1 MKPFLPLK
9 DYQVLI
15 TRGKGQAE
23 GLQTLVKKNGG
34 TPLMVPLL
42 EFTLPEN
49 LEEVQERLNRLNS
62 YDWVILTSKN
72 GVDFLFRLLGK
83 QQHVVLPK
91 IAVIGSKTEE
101 ALNAYGY
108 EADFVPSEYVAER
121 FVSEFITHLEPGERV
136 LLAKGNLAR
145 TVIAEAINETSASC
159 DEMIIYHTILPQE
172 SERQLVQLILNGK
185 VDIITFTSSSTV
197 NHFIQIIEQYE
208 LNTYIKDLV
217 IACIGPICARTASRN
232 GLHVSVC
239 PDVYTTE
246 AMVEE
251 VVRYIV
257 KKNPKGGTIK

>member
-101 ALNAYGY
+101 ALNTYGY
-108 EADFVPSEYVAER
+108 EADFVPSEYVAES

-172 SERQLVQLILNGK
+172 SERQLVQLILNG
-185 VDIITFTSSSTV
+185 
-197 NHFIQIIEQYE
+197 
-208 LNTYIKDLV
+208 
-217 IACIGPICARTASRN
+217 
-232 GLHVSVC
+232 
-239 PDVYTTE
+239 
-246 AMVEE
+246 
-251 VVRYIV
+251 
-257 KKNPKGGTIK
+257 